1 MTQDTFY
8 TIDEVAKLLRV
19 SKLKVYDM
27 VKKREL
33 PSFRVGR
40 QIRIDSTDFSR
51 YKDIAKETAAEQYKP
66 SDTNQYTAEWFN
78 NRPRPFV
85 IAGEDMSLDLVA
97 RYMTKGREGFRP
109 LRYCGAGLANLR
121 SLYRG
126 EVDMVGCHLFD
137 FESGEYNIPYVKRLL
152 MGVPVLV
159 IRLSRQYR
167 GIYVQRGNPLRIQNS
182 NDLAREDICYYARN
196 SGSGT
201 NLESTDLEAALQV
214 ANGAADASIGI
225 ESCAFKA
232 NVDFVPLTEELHD
245 LVILRTPQNLKLIG
259 EVADIIRS
267 EPFRKELSVIGGY
280 DLTESGRVVY
290 EAI

>member
-1 MTQDTFY
+1 MSQDTFY

-33 PSFRVGR
+33 PFFRVGR
-40 QIRIDSTDFSR
+40 QIRIDSTDISR
-51 YKDIAKETAAEQYKP
+51 FK
-66 SDTNQYTAEWFN
+66 
-78 NRPRPFV
+78 
-85 IAGEDMSLDLVA
+85 
-97 RYMTKGREGFRP
+97 
-109 LRYCGAGLANLR
+109 
-121 SLYRG
+121 
-126 EVDMVGCHLFD
+126 
-137 FESGEYNIPYVKRLL
+137 VKKLL

-196 SGSGT
+196 PGPGSISA
-201 NLESTDLEAALQV
+201 STDLEAALQV

-232 NVDFVPLTEELHD
+232 NVDFIPLTEELHD
-245 LVILRTPQNLKLIG
+245 LVVLRTPQNLKLIG